1 MSMATNSSIWKRE
14 FSIVMLNAISE
25 QTLVSHLGI
34 EFTEFG
40 EDYLSASMPV
50 EARTRQ
56 PLGKLHGGAAVVLAE
71 TLASTAASLCV
82 DGTDKCVGIEINANH
97 IRSVTTGSV
106 TGTTPA
112 HTYRRLDTRMGD
124 GRQGPGGTRR
134 ECRANDHR
142 SAQKSVGTVRAS
154 YRFSR
159 SQTARR
165 YCSEKSICRSVQTR
179 STVKPAR
186 FDISANSSGSYL
198 CEYSVQMDSP
208 SARLMSSPPT
218 VTL

>member
-1 MSMATNSSIWKRE
+1 MSMATNPSIWKRE

-106 TGTTPA
+106 TGTTRPI
-112 HTYRRLDTRMGD
+112 HIGGSTHVWETVVKDQE
-124 GRQGPGGTRR
+124 GRVV
-134 ECRANDHR
+134 
-142 SAQKSVGTVRAS
+142 SVGRMTIAVLKNR
-154 YRFSR
+154 
-159 SQTARR
+159 
-165 YCSEKSICRSVQTR
+165 
-179 STVKPAR
+179 
-186 FDISANSSGSYL
+186 
-198 CEYSVQMDSP
+198 
-208 SARLMSSPPT
+208 
-218 VTL
+218 